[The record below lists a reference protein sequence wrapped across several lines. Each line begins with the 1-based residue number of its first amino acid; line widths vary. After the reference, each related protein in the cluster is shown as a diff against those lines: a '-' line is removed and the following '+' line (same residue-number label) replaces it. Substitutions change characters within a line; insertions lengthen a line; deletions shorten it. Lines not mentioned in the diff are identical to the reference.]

1 MHWKTYLCTEKYIR
15 ALKNIFVHWETYL
28 CTGKHIGALKNIFLH
43 WETYLCTEKHICAL
57 KIYIC
62 ALKNMSV
69 MCSDQYICTEIFIC
83 ALHIWATVSVRSVAL
98 LLQARRKTREET
110 GGEAK
115 RKGPFLFLFP
125 PLPTLPPLVRSSFP
139 LSLGYFARLRDYL
152 EKDC

>member
-1 MHWKTYLCTEKYIR
+1 MHWKIYLCTEKYIC

-28 CTGKHIGALKNIFLH
+28 CTGKHICALKNIFLH

-83 ALHIWATVSVRSVAL
+83 ALHIWATVTVSRPDLSPNRTVYGSYGCNWTISAI
-98 LLQARRKTREET
+98 
-110 GGEAK
+110 
-115 RKGPFLFLFP
+115 
-125 PLPTLPPLVRSSFP
+125 
-139 LSLGYFARLRDYL
+139 LSLYFGQIYLKLLSSRILVKLRGTQRKCSCVYEML
-152 EKDC
+152 L